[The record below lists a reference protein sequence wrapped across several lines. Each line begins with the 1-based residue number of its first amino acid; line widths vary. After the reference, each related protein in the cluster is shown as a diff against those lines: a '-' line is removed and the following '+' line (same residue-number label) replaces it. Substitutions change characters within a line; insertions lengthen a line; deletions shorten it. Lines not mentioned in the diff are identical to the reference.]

1 LRRRLLLLDTLILG
15 VIGALSAQVFMFM
28 LHLTQKVFMGTLA
41 DYSPPMLTGEGGM
54 LHQLLGP
61 YGLWLIPVATTLGG
75 LIAGV
80 LVYGLVPE
88 AEGDGTDTAVRAFHT
103 AGGYIRTRVT
113 PLKAV
118 ASAIIIG
125 SGGSAGREGPISLI
139 AAGVGSIYASII
151 KRSDEERRLLVL
163 VGMAAGL
170 SAIFRSPIG
179 TAVFA
184 VEVLYSDMEF
194 DAGALIHTLLGSVT
208 AYAVNGL
215 FVGFAPLFS
224 VPAGL
229 AAPGFTDYFRYA
241 ALGLVAGV
249 VSTLMPLVFYYVRD
263 LFHAIPIPPHFKPAI
278 GGLCVGL
285 IALALPQ
292 VLAGGYGWIQEA
304 IDGHLAVMLMLV
316 LIFAKMLSF
325 SLTLSS
331 GGAGGVFAPSLYVGA
346 MVGGFMASVLHQAA
360 APFVILGM
368 AAVFGGAGRVPIA
381 AMLMVTEM
389 TGSYEFLVAAALA
402 VVLSVLLQSA
412 LSRPLKYRTLYE
424 AQVATPAYSPAHH
437 AEHLRNAFRLLREH
451 RTPALSQVGHL
462 DLRMLLESGVPVD
475 LPDRT
480 QLTIATLKADSPLV
494 DQAIE
499 ADQLGPEAEL
509 AAVLR
514 QGYTLLPG
522 SGARLRGGDQ
532 LLVLA
537 TPEVR
542 DRLAAQFGG
551 PEKRMGP
558 GDGTGA
564 SPGE

>member
-1 LRRRLLLLDTLILG
+1 MRRRLLLVDTIILG
-15 VIGALSAQVFMFM
+15 VVGALSAQVFMFM
-28 LHLTQKVFMGTLA
+28 LHLTQKVFMGALA
-41 DYSPPMLTGEGGM
+41 DYSPPVLTGEGGL
-54 LHQLLGP
+54 LHQILGP
-61 YGLWLIPVATTLGG
+61 HGLWLIPVATTLGG

-80 LVYGLVPE
+80 LVYSLVPE

-113 PLKAV
+113 PLKAI

-125 SGGSAGREGPISLI
+125 SGGSAGREGPTSLI
-139 AAGVGSIYASII
+139 AAGVGSIYASLI

-163 VGMAAGL
+163 IGMAAGL

-194 DAGALIHTLLGSVT
+194 DAGALIHTMLGSVT

-215 FVGFAPLFS
+215 FVGFAPLFT

-229 AAPGFTDYFRYA
+229 AGPGFTDYFRYA

-304 IDGHLAVMLMLV
+304 IDGHLAVTLMLV
-316 LIFAKMLSF
+316 LVFAKILSF

-346 MVGGFMASVLHQAA
+346 MVGGFMAAVLHQPA
-360 APFVILGM
+360 APFVIVGM

-389 TGSYEFLVAAALA
+389 TGGYEFLVAAALA

-412 LSRPLKYRTLYE
+412 LSRRLKYRTLYE

-451 RTPALSQVGHL
+451 RTPALSQIGHL
-462 DLRMLLESGVPVD
+462 DLRMLLESGVPID
-475 LPDRT
+475 LSDRT
-480 QLTIATLKADSPLV
+480 QLTISTLKADSPLV
-494 DQAIE
+494 DQAVT
-499 ADQLGPEAEL
+499 ADQLGPDAEL

-514 QGYTLLPG
+514 EGYTVLPG
-522 SGARLRGGDQ
+522 GGAHLRAGDQ
-532 LLVLA
+532 LLVIA
-537 TPEVR
+537 TPEAR
-542 DRLAAQFGG
+542 DRLAGQLG
-551 PEKRMGP
+551 K
-558 GDGTGA
+558 
-564 SPGE
+564 GE